1 MFGNLSLR
9 AKITLGN
16 TVSLVFLVALGV
28 FSVRSIQQLNETDDW
43 VDHTHRVINKALS
56 IEKAAVD
63 METGMRGYLLAG
75 NESFLAPYTDGKVRF
90 DALVNELKTTVSD
103 NPAQMALLEQVE
115 TTIND
120 WQRSVTE
127 TAIELRR
134 DIGNAQTMNDL
145 VAAVS
150 EDRGNV
156 YLERIRSSL
165 RAFEMEEKAN
175 LVVQDAA
182 LENSTEGDGSIQAFP
197 TLQRTYQTLEQ
208 TSSIE
213 TTVLVMES
221 GMQGYLLTGKDSF
234 LIPYTDGRNRVDFL
248 LNDLKAKTSD
258 KPAQLQRLND
268 IDAAVSAWREQVAD
282 KNIELRR
289 RIAGGKTMEDI
300 SIFVAQERG
309 KAFFDTFRAQMS
321 AFVEHEEVL
330 LQERQAAL
338 DAAIVSKK
346 STLIFVVLAAVLV
359 SIPIAFWVS
368 RSIMRPF
375 QLIFRGL
382 KTFSSKELSELSV
395 AFNSVVKRMAE
406 SAGRVATV
414 ANNIDYVSQNLSQIS
429 NRQASSVEETSAS
442 TEEISGMV
450 RINVQYA
457 EESKDLSKEVGEK
470 MTGLDDAMRMISESN
485 HKIAELVKII
495 GEIGAKT
502 TIIDEIVFQT
512 KLLSFNASV
521 EAERAGEHGR
531 GFAVVAQE
539 VGNLAQM
546 SGKAATDISAIV
558 KKSIYE
564 AESIAKENT
573 CRVENGSAIVAETK
587 TQSKLVMEGASKIFD
602 ASNEQARGIQE
613 ISNAVES
620 INKATQHAASIAD
633 QASNS
638 SSELNKQAEDLNRM
652 VLNLNSFLRGHETPS
667 TDEPENTVSDALRE
681 QYEVQS
687 MTSIRREIDSATHSA
702 SDVPQEKEGNDN
714 QAAWNRL

>member
-103 NPAQMALLEQVE
+103 NPAQVALLEQVE

-127 TAIELRR
+127 MAIELRR

-150 EDRGNV
+150 EDRGNA

-182 LENSTEGDGSIQAFP
+182 LETSTEGDGSIQAFP

-213 TTVLVMES
+213 TTVLAMAS

-248 LNDLKAKTSD
+248 LNELKAKTSD
-258 KPAQLQRLND
+258 KPAQRQRLND
-268 IDAAVSAWREQVAD
+268 IDAAVSAWRVQVAD

-300 SIFVAQERG
+300 STFVAQERG

-330 LQERQAAL
+330 LQERQVAL
-338 DAAIVSKK
+338 DAAIASKK
-346 STLIFVVLAAVLV
+346 STLIWVVLAAVLI
-359 SIPIAFWVS
+359 SIPFAFWVCH
-368 RSIMRPF
+368 SIMRPF

-382 KTFSSKELSELSV
+382 KTFSSNELSELSV

-414 ANNIDYVSQNLSQIS
+414 ANNIDNVSQNLSQIS

-702 SDVPQEKEGNDN
+702 SDEPQEKEGNDN